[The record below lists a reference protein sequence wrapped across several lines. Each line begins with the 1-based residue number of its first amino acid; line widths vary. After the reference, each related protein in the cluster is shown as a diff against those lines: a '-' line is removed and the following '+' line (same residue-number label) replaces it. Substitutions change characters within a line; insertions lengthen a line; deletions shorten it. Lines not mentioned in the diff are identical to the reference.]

1 MAATQPT
8 IADLEAAQAELE
20 QARDDLTDVLSQYGR
35 HGLAYAE
42 AEKRVEAA
50 TRKNDELR
58 RAGAKAASRGFAETM
73 ANANSDNPQPDPFL
87 QSLLHWNTQH
97 APACQVTKER
107 ADLLAALENDPTN
120 AGLLGALPEYDN
132 GGDQEAENCDCGA
145 YDAAQAVLA
154 HVRSDDPE
162 NDPEVQ
168 AAFDLMRAQPRTVAV
183 PVPYEGTQPLEVEL
197 GGDNLNTAVRELQDY
212 LDTLDGVVGDDDDL
226 ARVFAGAVVLHT
238 SGAGSFAEC
247 LHTALVWECG

>member
-87 QSLLHWNTQH
+87 QSLLADDPNRDTPAVFVVIDRETDDDNGRVLGQYRSGSDDLVEYVDTDGGMRS
-97 APACQVTKER
+97 APA
-107 ADLLAALENDPTN
+107 
-120 AGLLGALPEYDN
+120 
-132 GGDQEAENCDCGA
+132 DC
-145 YDAAQAVLA
+145 VSV
-154 HVRSDDPE
+154 VR
-162 NDPEVQ
+162 
-168 AAFDLMRAQPRTVAV
+168 
-183 PVPYEGTQPLEVEL
+183 
-197 GGDNLNTAVRELQDY
+197 
-212 LDTLDGVVGDDDDL
+212 VVY
-226 ARVFAGAVVLHT
+226 
-238 SGAGSFAEC
+238 
-247 LHTALVWECG
+247 